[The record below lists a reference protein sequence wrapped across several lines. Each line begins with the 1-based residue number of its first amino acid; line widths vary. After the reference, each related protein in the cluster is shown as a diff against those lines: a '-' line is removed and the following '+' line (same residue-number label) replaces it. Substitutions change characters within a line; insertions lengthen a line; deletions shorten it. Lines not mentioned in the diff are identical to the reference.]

1 MLQLCNE
8 NIFPGGEE
16 VYNFGNK
23 PVVYK
28 YYIYGMSS
36 KCAVHAYGKE
46 TLNSGHEF
54 TLLIK
59 NLSYN
64 YKYIH
69 VNCLFTLYPEI
80 QCSLAV
86 QQY

>member
-1 MLQLCNE
+1 
-8 NIFPGGEE
+8 
-16 VYNFGNK
+16 
-23 PVVYK
+23 
-28 YYIYGMSS
+28 MSS
-36 KCAVHAYGKE
+36 KCTVHAYGKE